1 LNTNPRIFGIR
12 ISSVASS
19 ITKVRRR
26 ELLKLSP
33 LALFVGFALPNVQ
46 RSLLQR
52 GQAFT
57 DLALEKLPRGL
68 AATFDKSDLTPLANF
83 PVNAYLTADPEVDE
97 KEWSL
102 SVEGAVARPGRFTLA
117 DLKAMPKTEQITRH
131 VCIEGWAVIG
141 SFGGV
146 RLGDVLRLAAADPTA
161 RFVELECADDYYE
174 SIDIA
179 CALHPQTLLCYEM
192 YGQALTPG
200 HGAPVR
206 LQMPTKLG
214 YKQAKHLVTVRVSK
228 VLGAKRGYWVD
239 QGYPWFG
246 GI

>member
-1 LNTNPRIFGIR
+1 V
-12 ISSVASS
+12 SAS
-19 ITKVRRR
+19 ITRIRRR

-33 LALFVGFALPNVQ
+33 LTLLAGVTLPSLRTSALQ
-46 RSLLQR
+46 H
-52 GQAFT
+52 GQALT
-57 DLALEKLPRGL
+57 DAVLAKLPSGL
-68 AATFDKSDLTPLANF
+68 APTFAQRDLTPLANF
-83 PVNAYLTADPEVDE
+83 PVNAYLTEDPDVDT
-97 KEWSL
+97 KDWRLSL
-102 SVEGAVARPGRFTLA
+102 EGAVEHPGRYSIA
-117 DLKAMPKTEQITRH
+117 DLHALPKHEQITRH

-146 RLGDVLRLAAADPTA
+146 RLSELLQRAGLDPTA
-161 RFVELECADDYYE
+161 QFVEVECADDYYE

-192 YGQALTPG
+192 YGHPLTPG

-214 YKQAKHLVTVRVSK
+214 YKQAKHVVSLRVSK
-228 VLGAKRGYWVD
+228 VLGRKRGYWVD